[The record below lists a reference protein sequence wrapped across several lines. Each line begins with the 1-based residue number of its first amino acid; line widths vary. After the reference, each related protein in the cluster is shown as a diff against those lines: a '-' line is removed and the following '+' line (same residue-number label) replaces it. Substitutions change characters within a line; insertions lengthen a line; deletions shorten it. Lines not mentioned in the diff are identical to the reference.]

1 MPTKIH
7 KLLLSLAIAAAPFF
21 SHAEESTWDHIKQS
35 GELRIGVAQGEPWYF
50 KDPATGQWNG
60 IGYNVGKV
68 LAKDLGVK
76 LVPVETLGKCGRR
89 AAGRAD

>member
-1 MPTKIH
+1 M
-7 KLLLSLAIAAAPFF
+7 SLAIAAAPFF

-76 LVPVETLGKCGRR
+76 TGAGGDHLGKCGRR

>member
-1 MPTKIH
+1 MPKSPPGII
-7 KLLLSLAIAAAPFF
+7 LAIGRTAHRRRAGR
-21 SHAEESTWDHIKQS
+21 TM
-35 GELRIGVAQGEPWYF
+35 WYF

-76 LVPVETLGKCGRR
+76 LVPVETTWKCGRR